1 MTPLPGASGSVFL
14 PSAAPRRGDDQV
26 RVENETMAA
35 YQRLT
40 ATGGHEAVRLAAD
53 YLQERIPLE
62 VVAQDHHSVTLS
74 GGDGTVTI
82 SAHSH
87 GMDTSVTVST
97 DQLRTSRIDNEVQ
110 HYLNQLPY
118 QPEDR
123 QRR

>member
-1 MTPLPGASGSVFL
+1 MAS
-14 PSAAPRRGDDQV
+14 
-26 RVENETMAA
+26 

-40 ATGGHEAVRLAAD
+40 AASGRDAVRLAAE
-53 YLQERIPLE
+53 YLRTRIPLE
-62 VVAQDHHSVTLS
+62 VVSEDGHSVTLK

-87 GMDTSVTVST
+87 GLETTVTVAT
-97 DQLRTSRIDNEVQ
+97 DQLRTSRIDMEAQ
-110 HYLNQLPY
+110 HYLNELPY

>member
-1 MTPLPGASGSVFL
+1 
-14 PSAAPRRGDDQV
+14 
-26 RVENETMAA
+26 MAA

-40 ATGGHEAVRLAAD
+40 AMGGGEAVRLAAE

-62 VVAQDHHSVTLS
+62 VVSQDPHSVTLA

-87 GMDTSVTVST
+87 GLETEVSVST
-97 DQLRTSRIDNEVQ
+97 DQLRTSRIDLEAQ

-118 QPEDR
+118 QPGDQ

>member
-1 MTPLPGASGSVFL
+1 
-14 PSAAPRRGDDQV
+14 
-26 RVENETMAA
+26 MAA

-40 ATGGHEAVRLAAD
+40 AMGGGEAVRLAAE
-53 YLQERIPLE
+53 YLKERIPLE
-62 VVAQDHHSVTLS
+62 VVSQDGHSITLA

-87 GMDTSVTVST
+87 GLETEVSVST
-97 DQLRTSRIDNEVQ
+97 DQLRTSRIDLEAQ

-118 QPEDR
+118 QPEDQ

>member
-1 MTPLPGASGSVFL
+1 MAS
-14 PSAAPRRGDDQV
+14 
-26 RVENETMAA
+26 

-40 ATGGHEAVRLAAD
+40 AADGAEAVRLAAD
-53 YLQERIPLE
+53 YLRERIPLE
-62 VVAQDHHSVTLS
+62 VVSEDDHSVTLR

-82 SAHSH
+82 SAHRH
-87 GMDTSVTVST
+87 GLDTAVVVAT
-97 DQLRTSRIDNEVQ
+97 DQLRTSRIDLEAQ

>member
-1 MTPLPGASGSVFL
+1 
-14 PSAAPRRGDDQV
+14 
-26 RVENETMAA
+26 MAA

-40 ATGGHEAVRLAAD
+40 AMDGTEAVRLAAD
-53 YLQERIPLE
+53 YLRQRIPLE
-62 VVAQDHHSVTLS
+62 VSAEGDHSITLA

-87 GMDTSVTVST
+87 GMETAVTVST
-97 DQLRTSRIDNEVQ
+97 DQLRTSRIDIEAQ